1 MCLKMLAV
9 EDVAL
14 LQQLRRAN
22 KIFLNNHYFS
32 ALILRTVKYI
42 LAFMFIFQNVL
53 TFMQVV

>member
-1 MCLKMLAV
+1 MLAV

-14 LQQLRRAN
+14 LQQLRKAN